1 MDKYEFGRLGEEA
14 AAAYMENL
22 GYTIVGRNV
31 RVGHSEIDI
40 ICRNEKYLLF
50 VEVKTRNM
58 FPGQKSRYGPPR
70 LAVNREKQDFLIRG
84 VLQYIRENGLKH
96 KFNSRIDVIEVFA
109 SASPM
114 FVVRE
119 IKYHKNAVR
128 RRSPTDG
135 PSYGRY

>member
-22 GYTIVGRNV
+22 GYEIVGRNV

-40 ICRNEKYLLF
+40 ICKSGKYLVF

-58 FPGQKSRYGPPR
+58 FPGQKSRYGSPK
-70 LAVNREKQDFLIRG
+70 LAVNREKQDYLMRG
-84 VLQYIRENGLKH
+84 ALQYIRENDLKH
-96 KFNSRIDVIEVFA
+96 KVSARIDVIEVFA

-114 FVVRE
+114 FTVRD
-119 IKYHKNAVR
+119 IKYHRNAVK
-128 RRSPTDG
+128 RRSSTDG
-135 PSYGRY
+135 YKSY